1 MCWACFPKLSGNRH
15 WRHLHICPPVCF
27 IAVPMQLLMVLPAE
41 RHGKLVAY
49 LSAQG
54 SRPRNLE
61 MVSVTRSRFAN
72 KARLRCDKGEVR
84 LAAPASDGR
93 AFVSSRRRLL
103 FCFQLENETLSFR
116 AGTSSLEQTK
126 STSALD
132 LIAKQKRCQ
141 AVQECARQDE
151 KHALRHAE
159 ILLCQSVLSSR
170 HMHHA

>member
-1 MCWACFPKLSGNRH
+1 
-15 WRHLHICPPVCF
+15 
-27 IAVPMQLLMVLPAE
+27 MVLPAE
-41 RHGKLVAY
+41 RDGKLVAY

-132 LIAKQKRCQ
+132 LIAKQK
-141 AVQECARQDE
+141 ECARQYE

-159 ILLCQSVLSSR
+159 ILLCQSVLLSR
-170 HMHHA
+170 HMRHAQDRSRGASHPSHQRRNTTRGQGDA